1 MENISEQNER
11 YFLAKKRVKSIRG
24 FYIHLFFY
32 LVINAVIIVQIYS
45 HNNHDFFQLES
56 FSTALFWG
64 IGLLAHGT
72 SVFGSNLIFGKK
84 WEERKIKELM
94 SKDKKE
100 KWN

>member
-11 YFLAKKRVKSIRG
+11 YFLVKKRVKSIRG

-32 LVINAVIIVQIYS
+32 LVINMVIIAQIFIHS
-45 HNNHDFFQLES
+45 DRDFFRLEN

-84 WEERKIKELM
+84 WGERKIQELM
-94 SKDKKE
+94 NKDVNKKWE
-100 KWN
+100 

>member
-11 YFLAKKRVKSIRG
+11 YFLAKKRVKSMRG

-32 LVINAVIIVQIYS
+32 LVINTVIIAQIFT
-45 HNNHDFFQLES
+45 HNDREFFRLEN

-84 WEERKIKELM
+84 WEERKIQELM
-94 SKDKKE
+94 NKDVNE
-100 KWN
+100 KWE